1 MRTFMP
7 FILLLLPLFQLA
19 AADAGAVS
27 QVRKAL
33 MCTCDTCTMVLDVC
47 ECGTAD
53 EMTASI
59 RGMLD
64 DGLSTD
70 AVIQAYVARF
80 GESVLAA
87 PTKEG
92 FNLLAWVVPFA
103 LLGIGSV
110 FVSLLIKRWTA
121 NDPGDGPATDGRR
134 ESRSTLDETVL
145 ARVER
150 EMQELGI

>member
-1 MRTFMP
+1 MRRFLP

-27 QVRKAL
+27 QVSKAL
-33 MCTCDTCTMVLDVC
+33 MCTCPDCVMVLDIC

-53 EMTASI
+53 QMTASI

-70 AVIQAYVARF
+70 AVIQAYVARY

-103 LLGIGSV
+103 ILGIGTV
-110 FVSLLIKRWTA
+110 FVSLLIKRWTLVE
-121 NDPGDGPATDGRR
+121 PRVEHP
-134 ESRSTLDETVL
+134 DEIQKTPNR
-145 ARVER
+145 ADWAKVER
-150 EMQELGI
+150 ELQELGI